1 MIEII
6 KTPKPTALI
15 SINVKGEG
23 GGGWWEN
30 DPEEEIGRSGNWISR
45 PGIFNCGRI
54 SSLSHTLILRALN
67 QVDENDEEDF
77 DKCRDDNFD
86 GKKDFIKID
95 ITSLSPSAED
105 SSMT

>member
-1 MIEII
+1 MI
-6 KTPKPTALI
+6 
-15 SINVKGEG
+15 
-23 GGGWWEN
+23 WRRRWEN
-30 DPEEEIGRSGNWISR
+30 EEEIGRSGNWISR
-45 PGIFNCGRI
+45 PGICNCGRI

-105 SSMT
+105 SSMR